1 MDSRVFIGTAGWNVP
16 ARHAATFPPGGS
28 HLQRYAAR
36 LPAVEI
42 NTSFYRPH
50 RRATYERWAA
60 SVPQDFRFAV
70 KLPRAV
76 THRSSLD
83 GCDEALGHFLEEV
96 GGLGA
101 RLGVLLV
108 QTPPRRRFD
117 AEAARRFFEA
127 LSSWSVA
134 CEPRHPSWFTP
145 EADALLQDLRI
156 ARVAADPAPCAGAG
170 EPGGWRGLSYFRLHG
185 SPRIYHSDYDDDAL
199 HALQGRLD
207 AAGSTG
213 RPVWCIFDNTADFH
227 ALGNALS
234 VDAALHPAGA
244 VSP

>member
-1 MDSRVFIGTAGWNVP
+1 MDRRIFIGTAGWNVP
-16 ARHAATFPPGGS
+16 ARHAAAFPPGGS

-42 NTSFYRPH
+42 NSSFYRPH
-50 RRATYERWAA
+50 RRATYERWAE

-70 KLPRAV
+70 KVPRTI
-76 THRSSLD
+76 THRSALD
-83 GCDEALGHFLEEV
+83 SGDEALGRFLDEV
-96 GGLGA
+96 GGLGEK
-101 RLGVLLV
+101 LGVLLV
-108 QTPPRRRFD
+108 QTPPRHRFD
-117 AEAARRFFEA
+117 SLAARRFFAA
-127 LSSWSVA
+127 LSSWSIA

-145 EADALLQDLRI
+145 QADALLESLRV
-156 ARVAADPAPCAGAG
+156 ARVAADPPPCAGAG

-185 SPRIYHSDYDDDAL
+185 SPRIYHSDYDADTL
-199 HALQGRLD
+199 RALQGRLE
-207 AAGSTG
+207 AERRTG

-234 VDAALHPAGA
+234 VDAALHAAGD